1 MSQPR
6 TADALFLLPFTSGL
20 WGLFLALA
28 SLVAAADETPIA
40 PAAAASPPL
49 SCLGEQI
56 CAAYDGVIPSRAR
69 ELVDQVLEQ
78 VYNLPDEEKR
88 YFLDQ
93 RKDAVGFAIFPN
105 VKRQGIMAATLYGK
119 GILSYVDETGGWS
132 TPILLTIQG
141 QSMGPQFGAQSSN
154 IIFTFKTICGLKDF
168 LSGHHHIMMSG
179 SAVAIEHVGH
189 AADPLD
195 IRVHSFNRG
204 MMFGQSQDL
213 YSIHIDEEANAV
225 LYGVE
230 LQPGCILEATRSGVK
245 APWMMKFFQNMQLEP
260 GEAHQ
265 TFDLE

>member
-1 MSQPR
+1 MFNPG
-6 TADALFLLPFTSGL
+6 TASALFVKPFSSGM
-20 WGLFLALA
+20 WGLFLGLA
-28 SLVAAADETPIA
+28 SLVAAADGTPA
-40 PAAAASPPL
+40 TPAAASNPPL

-56 CAAYDGVIPSRAR
+56 CAEYGGVIPSRAR
-69 ELVDQVLEQ
+69 ELVDQVLQQ

-105 VKRQGIMAATLYGK
+105 VKRQGFMVATLYGK

-168 LSGHHHIMMSG
+168 LAGYHHIMMSG
-179 SAVAIEHVGH
+179 SGTTIEHVGH

-195 IRVHSFNRG
+195 IRVHSFDRG
-204 MMFGQSQDL
+204 MMLGQSLDR

-225 LYGVE
+225 LYGVQ
-230 LQPGCILEATRSGVK
+230 LKPGCILEATHSGVK
-245 APWMMKFFQNMQLEP
+245 APWMMKYFQNLQLEP